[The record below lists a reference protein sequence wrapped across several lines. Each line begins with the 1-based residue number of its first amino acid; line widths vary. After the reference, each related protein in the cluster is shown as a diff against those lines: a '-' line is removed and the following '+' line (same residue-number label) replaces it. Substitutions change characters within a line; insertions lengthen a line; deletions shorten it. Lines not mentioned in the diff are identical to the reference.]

1 VFSDIVLDQIF
12 QPSLLDYTATVG
24 LSDSTT
30 TITVSLSD
38 ANATITINGN
48 DLEDGIESGRITLF
62 QGRTTIPVEITA
74 EDGVSTTIYTI
85 EVTRPTPA
93 GLALPLYIKA
103 SNTQPAE
110 LECDADDDLRPCSFG
125 ISGQF
130 GNSVALDGD
139 TLVVGAPSE
148 RSNAIG
154 IDGDQTDFG
163 APASGAVYVFTRDAD
178 GVWSQQAYI
187 KASNADRSDLFGW
200 SLALDG
206 DTLVVG
212 ARGEFSNATGIDGD
226 QADNSSIGAG
236 AVYVFTRDA
245 SGVWSQQ
252 AYIKAS
258 NAEMSDSF
266 GTSVALDGNTLAV
279 GAVGEDSQAT
289 GVGGD
294 QADNTATNSGAVYVF
309 ARDANSVWS
318 QQAYIKATNTETS
331 DKFGDSL
338 ALDGDTLAVGASSEA
353 SNATGID
360 GDQADNSLGEAG
372 AVYVFTRDANGRWGQ
387 QAYIKASNTG
397 SGDQFG
403 GPRWRVPSRESGA
416 LALDGDT
423 LAVGAGSEASNA
435 TGIDG
440 DQADNSLGEAGAVY
454 VFTRDASGVWSQ
466 QAYIKASNT
475 DNDVFGLSVALD
487 GDTLAVG
494 ASFED
499 SNATGVNG
507 DQFDNS
513 AGASGAVYVFTR
525 DASSVWSQQSYVKAS
540 NTGAGDRFGISLD
553 VDGDTLVVGASEED
567 SNATG
572 IEGDQADNNAN
583 AAGAVYVFE

>member
-372 AVYVFTRDANGRWGQ
+372 AVYVFTRDA
-387 QAYIKASNTG
+387 
-397 SGDQFG
+397 
-403 GPRWRVPSRESGA
+403 
-416 LALDGDT
+416 
-423 LAVGAGSEASNA
+423 
-435 TGIDG
+435 
-440 DQADNSLGEAGAVY
+440 
-454 VFTRDASGVWSQ
+454 SGVWSQ

-540 NTGAGDRFGISLD
+540 NTGAGDRFGISVD